1 MHRFRYLLPHIDNLF
16 WALFP
21 GVCILCDERS
31 GMTADL
37 CEHCRSALPRLPMP
51 CPRCAL
57 PLPARAE
64 TASNAEASNTETSCD
79 ACRSH
84 APPYTRTVAAL
95 RYAEPVTRMV
105 HRLKFRGCRIDAR
118 VLGGLLASAV
128 ASAYSDR
135 PMPDVIVP
143 VPLSRRRLLRRGH
156 NQAVLLAQWL
166 NVPFEP
172 MTCERIRDTPPQAG
186 LSRTLRL
193 RNLADAFATSGRFD
207 DRCVAMVDD
216 VMTTGTTVTSL
227 ARTLLAAGAKE
238 VHVWTAAR
246 TLPPTSK
253 FALE

>member
-1 MHRFRYLLPHIDNLF
+1 
-16 WALFP
+16 
-21 GVCILCDERS
+21 
-31 GMTADL
+31 
-37 CEHCRSALPRLPMP
+37 
-51 CPRCAL
+51 
-57 PLPARAE
+57 
-64 TASNAEASNTETSCD
+64 
-79 ACRSH
+79 
-84 APPYTRTVAAL
+84 
-95 RYAEPVTRMV
+95 MV
-105 HRLKFRGCRIDAR
+105 HRLKFRGSRIDAR

-128 ASAYSDR
+128 ARAYSDR

-172 MTCERIRDTPPQAG
+172 MMCERIRDTPPQAG

-193 RNLADAFATSGRFD
+193 RNLTDAFTTSGRFD
-207 DRCVAMVDD
+207 DRCVAVVDD
-216 VMTTGTTVTSL
+216 VMTTGTTVASL